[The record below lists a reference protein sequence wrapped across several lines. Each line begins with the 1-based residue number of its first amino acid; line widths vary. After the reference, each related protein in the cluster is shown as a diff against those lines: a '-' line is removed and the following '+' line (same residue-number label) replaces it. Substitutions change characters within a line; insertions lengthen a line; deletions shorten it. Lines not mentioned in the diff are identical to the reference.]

1 MTLLMLNRVCV
12 VDRLMGL
19 LSRLSPGDLGWMDRE
34 ISHRSRGAPF
44 LGHWVV
50 GLDRHPAGLTS
61 QRCRGGRV
69 DRLGLVSGVSGTRPL
84 NGGGVVGVDGW

>member
-61 QRCRGGRV
+61 QRCRG
-69 DRLGLVSGVSGTRPL
+69 
-84 NGGGVVGVDGW
+84 DGWIDSVLSRVSQGRGH